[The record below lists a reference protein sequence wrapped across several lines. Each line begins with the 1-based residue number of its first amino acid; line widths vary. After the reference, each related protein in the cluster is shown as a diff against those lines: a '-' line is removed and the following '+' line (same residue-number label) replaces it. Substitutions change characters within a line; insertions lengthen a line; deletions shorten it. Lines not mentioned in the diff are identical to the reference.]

1 MGVSVQQQKI
11 PNRARQSALVL
22 LAALAVVLAIHA
34 TIGLNDVLLYGL
46 VGGLVG
52 CLVIIVLD
60 LLRNAQSAMDAALRS
75 KADTDDTGE
84 VRR

>member
-1 MGVSVQQQKI
+1 MQQQKI

-22 LAALAVVLAIHA
+22 LAALVVVLVIHA

-52 CLVIIVLD
+52 CLVVIGLD
-60 LLRNAQSAMDAALRS
+60 LLRNAQSAMGAALRS
-75 KADTDDTGE
+75 KADADDTGE

>member
-1 MGVSVQQQKI
+1 MSNNQHI
-11 PNRARQSALVL
+11 PTRARQSALVL

-52 CLVIIVLD
+52 CLVIIGLD
-60 LLRNAQSAMDAALRS
+60 LLRNAQSTMDAALRS
-75 KADTDDTGE
+75 KADSDDTGE